1 MKEVLDKYYWIIKK
15 YELFSY
21 VFKFLFLL
29 FPLLFLLF
37 STSINQY
44 IIIGIII
51 LYLYLT
57 RVLWVFYNN
66 KKNVHTYVLNELM
79 EKYKI
84 KILRRNDLIESKKI
98 LDINQ
103 ISLNDFNQKSI
114 TINQIRYLYY
124 IVFSDNNGDKKILKD
139 RFPL

>member
-84 KILRRNDLIESKKI
+84 KILRRNDLIESKKT

>member
-15 YELFSY
+15 YEFFSY

-79 EKYKI
+79 DKYKI
-84 KILRRNDLIESKKI
+84 KILGRNDLIESKKI

-103 ISLNDFNQKSI
+103 ISLDDFNQKSI
-114 TINQIRYLYY
+114 TINQNRDLYY